1 MKHLIPILIIIHGA
15 IHLLGFLKAYGFMKT
30 SPMTQNI
37 GVTAGIFWLIS
48 FLLFFVSVFLFYN
61 RQSFWPFVVIAAILI
76 SQILIILSWTDARY
90 GTILN
95 IIILFVAIGE
105 LGNFYFDNM
114 VEKEVAFI
122 YQQPSTSSFPDKPI
136 ASLEKFPPI
145 VQKWL
150 LSSGT
155 MKEAAIKKVF
165 LKQKGSLK
173 TSPSGEWMPFTAEQW
188 FNISPPSFIWK
199 SDVSMW
205 GPLYFLGRDKLF
217 EGKGS
222 MLIKLNAIVPVVN
235 SKNDPKIDEA
245 TMQRYMAEICWFPS
259 AAMEPYF
266 QWESVDELTAKASMT
281 IDDKTVFGQF
291 NFSPEGDLVSF
302 ETKRYMGQGKNASLE
317 IWQIHNSS
325 FKIFNGIRI
334 PNKSEVFWKLADGD
348 FQWLQLEISEIY
360 YNDDFISAQ
369 NK

>member
-15 IHLLGFLKAYGFMKT
+15 IHLLGFLKAYGIMKT
-30 SPMTQNI
+30 SPMTQTI

-48 FLLFFVSVFLFYN
+48 FLLFLLSVVLFYN
-61 RQSFWPFVVIAAILI
+61 RQSFWPFVLIAAIFI
-76 SQILIILSWTDARY
+76 SQMLIILSWADARY

-95 IIILFVAIGE
+95 IIILFVAICE
-105 LGNFYFDNM
+105 IGNFYFDKM
-114 VEKEVAFI
+114 VEKEVAIIF
-122 YQQPSTSSFPDKPI
+122 QQPFTPSLPDKSI

-150 LSSGT
+150 LNSGI
-155 MKEAAIKKVF
+155 MKGAPIKKVF

-173 TSPSGEWMPFTAEQW
+173 TSPSGKWMPFTAEQW

-205 GPLYFLGRDKLF
+205 GPLYFFGRDKLCK
-217 EGKGS
+217 GKGS
-222 MLIKLNAIVPVVN
+222 MLIKLNGILPVVN
-235 SKNDPKIDEA
+235 ITNDLKTDEA

-259 AAMEPYF
+259 AAMESYLH
-266 QWESVDELTAKASMT
+266 WESLDELTAKASMT
-281 IDDKTVFGQF
+281 INDKTVIGQF
-291 NFSPEGDLVSF
+291 TFSPEGDLVSF

-317 IWQIHNSS
+317 IWQINNSS
-325 FKIFNGIRI
+325 FKVFNGIRI
-334 PNKSEVFWKLADGD
+334 PNRSEVFWKLAEGD

-360 YNDDFISAQ
+360 YNDDFVYGT
-369 NK
+369 K

>member
-1 MKHLIPILIIIHGA
+1 MKHLIPILIIIHGT

-30 SPMTQNI
+30 SPMTHTI
-37 GVTAGIFWLIS
+37 GVTAGSFWLIS
-48 FLLFFVSVFLFYN
+48 FLLFILSVILFYN
-61 RQSFWPFVVIAAILI
+61 RQSFWPFVLIVSILI
-76 SQILIILSWTDARY
+76 SQILIILSWTDAKY

-95 IIILFVAIGE
+95 IILFFVAISE
-105 LGNFYFDNM
+105 IGNFYFDNM
-114 VEKEVAFI
+114 VEKEVSFI
-122 YQQPSTSSFPDKPI
+122 FQQPSTSAFPDKSI

-150 LSSGT
+150 LNSGT
-155 MKEAAIKKVF
+155 LKEPPIKKVF
-165 LKQKGSLK
+165 LKQKGLLK
-173 TSPSGEWMPFTAEQW
+173 TSPSGNWMPFTAEQW

-205 GPLYFLGRDKLF
+205 GPLYFFGRDKLY

-222 MLIKLNAIVPVVN
+222 MLIKLNGILPVVN
-235 SKNDPKIDEA
+235 SKNDLKTDKA

-259 AAMEPYF
+259 AAMESYMH
-266 QWESVDELTAKASMT
+266 WESLDELTARASMT
-281 IDDKTVFGQF
+281 IDDKTVIGQF
-291 NFSPEGDLVSF
+291 TFSPEGDLILF
-302 ETKRYMGQGKNASLE
+302 ETKRYMGQGKNISQE

-334 PNKSEVFWKLADGD
+334 PNKSEVFWKLAEGD

-360 YNDDFISAQ
+360 YNDDFVYDTE
-369 NK
+369 